1 MPNGKQALTTIALLL
16 VALYVDRKFVA
27 KMIG

>member
-1 MPNGKQALTTIALLL
+1 MPSGKQALTTIALVL
-16 VALYVDRKFVA
+16 VAIYVDRKFIA